1 MRLILRARWALAAAL
16 IVVVAGC
23 SGNKGKIEGTN
34 WVSQEATVKGQELP
48 AGARQLQFHK
58 DGHLLFV
65 ANAKPYKGSYALG
78 MGPAV
83 TFTFE
88 EDWEG
93 RKIHPE
99 KVVIDGDHL
108 VLTGADGSEIP
119 FQKVN

>member
-1 MRLILRARWALAAAL
+1 MRFIFQARWALAAVLFLA
-16 IVVVAGC
+16 VAGC

-34 WVSQEATVKGQELP
+34 WVSQSATVKGEELP
-48 AGARQLQFHK
+48 PGARQIQFQK
-58 DGHLLFV
+58 DGHLLFI

-83 TFTFE
+83 TFTLE
-88 EDWEG
+88 EDWQG

-99 KVVIDGDHL
+99 KVVIDGERL
-108 VLTGADGSEIP
+108 VLTDADGNAIP